1 MTLTFQKWPY
11 YPWQRHER
19 DLVRGN
25 LSCFEMWAASL
36 SRRVYNHVNHVPPF
50 LGGETRFWNSN
61 VHITP
66 KKYRATF
73 FSYINQT
80 IFQPSK
86 LSNNWNVQAQQA
98 SQQQFNAKDM
108 TGKYWVVDETVEQ
121 CLFILLWHP
130 KNKKSCWNLCCC
142 SLLIPCGMLCAR
154 FLWFS
159 IHLHIKQLVSHLAVL
174 LSLCLVPRTCLLPRA
189 FHCTLLFSFWW
200 LTLPLL
206 FAFFTHPT
214 MWFIAKI
221 CHGTIFFQLGTNG
234 RN

>member
-1 MTLTFQKWPY
+1 
-11 YPWQRHER
+11 
-19 DLVRGN
+19 
-25 LSCFEMWAASL
+25 
-36 SRRVYNHVNHVPPF
+36 VYNHVNHVPPF

-121 CLFILLWHP
+121 CLFILL
-130 KNKKSCWNLCCC
+130 
-142 SLLIPCGMLCAR
+142 
-154 FLWFS
+154 
-159 IHLHIKQLVSHLAVL
+159 
-174 LSLCLVPRTCLLPRA
+174 
-189 FHCTLLFSFWW
+189 
-200 LTLPLL
+200 
-206 FAFFTHPT
+206 
-214 MWFIAKI
+214 
-221 CHGTIFFQLGTNG
+221 
-234 RN
+234 